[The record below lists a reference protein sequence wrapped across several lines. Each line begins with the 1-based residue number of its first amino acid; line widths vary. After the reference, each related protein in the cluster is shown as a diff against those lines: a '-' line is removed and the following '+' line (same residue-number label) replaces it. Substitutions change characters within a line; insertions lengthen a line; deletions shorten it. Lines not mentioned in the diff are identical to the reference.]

1 VTTDGPLH
9 LVEHPHAQIAHSG
22 SPLQG
27 RTCGSFA
34 MHIGG
39 NVRDHHIQRM

>member
-34 MHIGG
+34 MH
-39 NVRDHHIQRM
+39 